1 MVAYSVV
8 SLPLFGSMQET
19 STSCA
24 WLMSTWGQK
33 CTIRSLCIDPLLFPK
48 FPLLA
53 SAPNS
58 TWSAPSRTAQWAN
71 SCTAAARTTCLC
83 SKAGG
88 ALYTELIGFE
98 TLLTRAYGFLSPCLS
113 AILLISWQLVP
124 WDLLSRTQVHLYP
137 TLLTRVGPTLLTRV
151 GQELDQPFWQELDK
165 STKPRPN
172 PFAKD
177 VTKDPKPVSQKNKKK
192 QLDKKPSNPNQCL
205 RQLD

>member
-19 STSCA
+19 SASCA

-48 FPLLA
+48 FPLLG

-71 SCTAAARTTCLC
+71 SF
-83 SKAGG
+83 
-88 ALYTELIGFE
+88 GFE
-98 TLLTRAYGFLSPCLS
+98 TLLARAYGFLSPCLS

-124 WDLLSRTQVHLYP
+124 WDLLSRTQVHYP

-151 GQELDQPFWQELDK
+151 GQKHQ
-165 STKPRPN
+165 
-172 PFAKD
+172 AKA
-177 VTKDPKPVSQKNKKK
+177 
-192 QLDKKPSNPNQCL
+192 
-205 RQLD
+205 